1 MKLIQPITITDSV
14 LVSSNVPEAD
24 FPVYNAGTTFNLNDQ
39 VIVTTGSHKIYK
51 SLVPS
56 NVGNPVTDNTKWA
69 FVSAT
74 NRWKLHDQYANT
86 QTTNAVSIVNSYQMV
101 GRCNSVALANVD
113 ANTIIVKVTD
123 PLAGGVV
130 YNNTRNLTSYSGIT
144 DWYGYFF
151 EPIKRDTGAT
161 FLDLPITS
169 NATIDITISAPSGA
183 AKVGVLLLGNF
194 KDLGSTEVGAK
205 VGIDSFSTK
214 TVDAFGNI
222 SVVPRAFRKKG
233 EFTFLLPNSYIDELH
248 LTLTGYRDTPIYYIG
263 DDNIEATKIY
273 GFYKDF
279 SITIPYPTYS
289 MCSLYVEGLT

>member
-14 LVSSNVPEAD
+14 LVSSNVPETD
-24 FPVYNAGTTFNLNDQ
+24 FPVYNAGTTYNLNDQ

-51 SLVPS
+51 SLVAS
-56 NVGNPVTDNTKWA
+56 NVGNPVTDITKWA

-74 NRWKLHDQYANT
+74 NRWKLHDQYANS
-86 QTTNAVSIVNSYQMV
+86 QTVNSTSIVNSYQMV
-101 GRCNSVALANVD
+101 GRCNSVALTNVD
-113 ANTIIVKVTD
+113 ANTINVKVTD

-161 FLDLPITS
+161 FLDLPITN
-169 NATIDITISAPSGA
+169 NATIDITVSAPSGT

-194 KDLGSTEVGAK
+194 KDLGSTEVNPK
-205 VGIDSFSTK
+205 IGIDSFSTK
-214 TVDAFGNI
+214 TIDAFGNI

-233 EFTFLLPNSYIDELH
+233 EFTFLLPNSFIDELH
-248 LTLTGYRDTPIYYIG
+248 STLTGYRDTPIYYIG

>member
-1 MKLIQPITITDSV
+1 MKLIAPYTITDAT
-14 LVSSNVPEAD
+14 LISSNVPEND
-24 FPVYNAGTTFNLNDQ
+24 FPVYNSGTTYNLNDQ

-51 SLVPS
+51 SLVAS
-56 NVGNPVTDNTKWA
+56 NVGNPVTDTTKWS
-69 FVSAT
+69 FVSST
-74 NRWKLHDQYANT
+74 NRWKLHDQYVQT
-86 QTTNAVSIVNSYQMV
+86 QTTNAVSITNSYQMS
-101 GRCNSVALANVD
+101 GRCNSVAFLNVD
-113 ANTIIVKVTD
+113 ANTIEVKVTD

-130 YNNTRNLTSYSGIT
+130 YDKTKNLTSYSGIT

-161 FLDLPITS
+161 FLDLPITN
-169 NATIDITISAPSGA
+169 NATIDIIVSAPSGT
-183 AKVGVLLLGNF
+183 AKVGGLLLGNF

-222 SVVPRAFRKKG
+222 SIVPRAFRKKG

-248 LTLTGYRDTPIYYIG
+248 IMLTGYRDTPIYYMG